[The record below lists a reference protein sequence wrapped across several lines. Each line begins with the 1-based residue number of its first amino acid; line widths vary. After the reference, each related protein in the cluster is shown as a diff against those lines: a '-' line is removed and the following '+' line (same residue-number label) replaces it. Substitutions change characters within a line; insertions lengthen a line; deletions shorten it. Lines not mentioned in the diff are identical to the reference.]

1 MSLCKLVFPKENVEI
16 LDMIQKY
23 NVNINEPVLH
33 RSGDT
38 YLHIAA
44 SNKDIFTLNFLL
56 KNGAKRSI
64 NVKNNIG
71 QTPLHIAT
79 ENGSGEIVKLL
90 LENGANYTI
99 RDFKD
104 QDDLYLFS

>member
-1 MSLCKLVFPKENVEI
+1 M
-16 LDMIQKY
+16 Y
-23 NVNINEPVLH
+23 

-90 LENGANYTI
+90 LENGADYTI

-104 QDDLYLFS
+104 QDGLYLFSQKDRDYLISMHYRELTE

>member
-1 MSLCKLVFPKENVEI
+1 
-16 LDMIQKY
+16 
-23 NVNINEPVLH
+23 
-33 RSGDT
+33 
-38 YLHIAA
+38 
-44 SNKDIFTLNFLL
+44 L